1 MNQIAGEVTGVEAH
15 GSVAIMDVAAGHV
28 QLTATLLGNPQQLA
42 AWTIGQPV
50 VLLFKETEVA
60 LAKNLSGD
68 ISLRNRLPGYI
79 VSIEMGQV
87 LTRVHLLLAAA
98 DGSCPVQTEG
108 VAKADNALVQVSSV
122 ITTRSAKKLLLT
134 VGDKV
139 EALVKSNEMSVLPR
153 PDVAGM
159 IAI

>member
-1 MNQIAGEVTGVEAH
+1 MNQLAGYVTGVEAH
-15 GSVAIMDVAAGHV
+15 GSVAIMDVAAGHL

-42 AWTIGQPV
+42 AWTIDQPV

-87 LTRVHLLLAAA
+87 LTRVLLLLAAA
-98 DGSCPVQTEG
+98 DGTCPVQIEDAG
-108 VAKADNALVQVSSV
+108 EADNTFAKVSSV
-122 ITTRSAKKLLLT
+122 ITTRSAKKLLLA

-139 EALVKSNEMSVLPR
+139 EALVKSNEMSVLSR
-153 PDVAGM
+153 TDDAGM